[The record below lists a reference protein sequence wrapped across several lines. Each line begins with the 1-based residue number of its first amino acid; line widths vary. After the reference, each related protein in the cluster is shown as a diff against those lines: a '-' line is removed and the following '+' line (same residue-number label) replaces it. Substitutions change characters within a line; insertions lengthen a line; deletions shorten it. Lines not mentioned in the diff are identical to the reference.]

1 MARALFSLM
10 LIPLGLAFGWAL
22 NAILAAR
29 PTRSRLDGKWFTS
42 QRLPVLLQKIALLCL
57 NPIAIVTSIWALSLG
72 ASGVATLP
80 FIGLGVMAFGLLA
93 GFAAMKIF
101 RMGKD
106 SGTVFSLSSSMTNL
120 GSIGSLVAFLILG
133 EQAFALVPFYKLF
146 EEAWI
151 YGLCF
156 PIAAG
161 AQAGRAAGAQANDA
175 NGAQKRVETGL
186 SPRNAALM
194 AAKLLKDPM
203 ILLSL
208 AAMGLGLA
216 LNVSGIPRPQFF
228 RTLNAWIVPS
238 GVFLVLVSIGMKIP
252 KERKTIPRPAFFA
265 FLGIRLILIPAFSL
279 ALATLL
285 GLPALPD
292 QTAFKV
298 AILLSFM
305 PTAFASLI
313 PPVVYGLDFGLA
325 FSLWLV
331 SNLTLVGTLP
341 MLWMLL
347 R

>member
-1 MARALFSLM
+1 
-10 LIPLGLAFGWAL
+10 
-22 NAILAAR
+22 
-29 PTRSRLDGKWFTS
+29 
-42 QRLPVLLQKIALLCL
+42 
-57 NPIAIVTSIWALSLG
+57 
-72 ASGVATLP
+72 
-80 FIGLGVMAFGLLA
+80 MAFGLLM
-93 GFAAMKIF
+93 GFAATKIF
-101 RMGKD
+101 HMEKD
-106 SGTVFSLSSSMTNL
+106 SGTVFSLSSSMTNI

-161 AQAGRAAGAQANDA
+161 VRARQGNGTQNQAVSSLDFQG
-175 NGAQKRVETGL
+175 TGFKL
-186 SPRNAALM
+186 AR
-194 AAKLLKDPM
+194 LLKDPM
-203 ILLSL
+203 IFLSL
-208 AAMGLGLA
+208 AALGSGLA
-216 LNVSGIPRPQFF
+216 LNASGIPRPELF
-228 RTLNAWIVPS
+228 RTLNVWIVPS

-252 KERKTIPRPAFFA
+252 KSRKKIPRPLFFS

-279 ALATLL
+279 ALASLL

-313 PPVVYGLDFGLA
+313 PPVVYGLDFGLS

-341 MLWMLL
+341 LLWIFL

>member
-1 MARALFSLM
+1 M
-10 LIPLGLAFGWAL
+10 LIPIGLGLGWVLQSCAKRFPAQNL
-22 NAILAAR
+22 
-29 PTRSRLDGKWFTS
+29 PT
-42 QRLPVLLQKIALLCL
+42 LLQRIALLGL

-93 GFAAMKIF
+93 GLTAMKIF
-101 RMGKD
+101 HMEKD

-161 AQAGRAAGAQANDA
+161 VRAQRGVGSGFRL
-175 NGAQKRVETGL
+175 QKF
-186 SPRNAALM
+186 
-194 AAKLLKDPM
+194 LKDPM
-203 ILLSL
+203 IFFSL
-208 AAMGLGLA
+208 AALVSGLA
-216 LNVSGIPRPQFF
+216 LNVSGISRPQFF

-252 KERKTIPRPAFFA
+252 KDRKQIPRPALFT
-265 FLGIRLILIPAFSL
+265 FLGIRLILIPVFSL
-279 ALATLL
+279 ALASLF

-298 AILLSFM
+298 VILLSFM

-313 PPVVYGLDFGLA
+313 PPAVYGLDFGLS

-331 SNLTLVGTLP
+331 SNLTLAGSLP
-341 MLWMLL
+341 LLWILL